1 MSQVFKRTDQ
11 LKEQIFQIKLQMDE
25 WKVLFA
31 TDGQKSVSEI
41 ASFLE
46 LDETYV
52 SETLEKFARSGY
64 VAANGPLGEAETK
77 AVTEAPEGVESETAQ
92 IASTTGDIADEDT
105 PVAEADTGVVETDVA
120 EADEID
126 DNTGDFSGFEE
137 ALNALEEADADSD
150 ASIVESENDAE
161 DFSDLEDAFKV
172 FESEEAKAEVDENEF
187 SEEFET
193 LLDEVEAE
201 ADLDLDEKEEAETAE
216 SDAEAT
222 KSANES
228 DEEILDFD
236 KFFPES
242 DETAFDEPTASA
254 AETESEASEETD
266 FDDIIGD
273 LLEDEELKETIAEI
287 EEVETEED
295 EEISEDDFNLKDL
308 FDEDL
313 MDLDEEE
320 DTTTKPFQTTVSPP
334 TTEVD
339 KTGAPVIL
347 VVDDSVVIRKMVEIA
362 LENENYQI
370 VSVPTGKEALNF
382 LDDQAPD
389 LIILDI
395 MLSDVNGLDV
405 LKAIK
410 ASKDIPVIM
419 LSAKDTPRETTR
431 AKELGADDFIPK
443 PFKDEEL
450 VAKIK
455 EHIRR

>member
-1 MSQVFKRTDQ
+1 MSQVFKRTEQ

-31 TDGQKSVSEI
+31 ADGQKSVAEI

-46 LDETYV
+46 LDEAFV
-52 SETLEKFARSGY
+52 SNTLEKFAQSGF
-64 VAANGPLGEAETK
+64 VTANGHPVEEE
-77 AVTEAPEGVESETAQ
+77 VEAPEAAENEETQFFSSFGDTPEEGGFAAEAEETESEA
-92 IASTTGDIADEDT
+92 AVAEAEDESEDFAGLEDAFESFEE
-105 PVAEADTGVVETDVA
+105 AEADTDAATAEPEIET
-120 EADEID
+120 
-126 DNTGDFSGFEE
+126 
-137 ALNALEEADADSD
+137 
-150 ASIVESENDAE
+150 E
-161 DFSDLEDAFKV
+161 DFSDLEDSFKA
-172 FESEEAKAEVDENEF
+172 FESDEAEADTEVDE
-187 SEEFET
+187 SELSDELET
-193 LLDEVEAE
+193 FMDEVEAE
-201 ADLDLDEKEEAETAE
+201 AELDLDSEEAADSEP
-216 SDAEAT
+216 EAT
-222 KSANES
+222 EAAVES
-228 DEEILDFD
+228 EKNDEDILDFD
-236 KFFPES
+236 KFFPDS
-242 DETAFDEPTASA
+242 DEATLDEPT
-254 AETESEASEETD
+254 EEESEAATAEAAEETD

-273 LLEDEELKETIAEI
+273 LLEDEELKETISEI
-287 EEVETEED
+287 EETETETEE
-295 EEISEDDFNLKDL
+295 EEEVAEDDFNLKDL

-320 DTTTKPFQTTVSPP
+320 ETATETFRTTVTPP
-334 TTEVD
+334 KPEVD
-339 KTGAPVIL
+339 KAGAPVIL

-370 VSVPTGKEALNF
+370 ISVPTGKDALNF
-382 LDDQAPD
+382 LDDQTPD